1 MAASSLR
8 GIRVEF
14 VGGSGRDES
23 ASLRIFDGLFALGA
37 GSAIPVFAVLHRQ
50 VLVVTRPHA
59 SKPNRCQ
66 GARGKSDT
74 VPAKH
79 SHSTSSVAVVFCKS
93 FAVVQRTRRED

>member
-1 MAASSLR
+1 MSAVAASSLR

-50 VLVVTRPHA
+50 VLVVTRPHVV
-59 SKPNRCQ
+59 SSRCVLQ
-66 GARGKSDT
+66 
-74 VPAKH
+74 VI
-79 SHSTSSVAVVFCKS
+79 
-93 FAVVQRTRRED
+93 RRCAEDQA